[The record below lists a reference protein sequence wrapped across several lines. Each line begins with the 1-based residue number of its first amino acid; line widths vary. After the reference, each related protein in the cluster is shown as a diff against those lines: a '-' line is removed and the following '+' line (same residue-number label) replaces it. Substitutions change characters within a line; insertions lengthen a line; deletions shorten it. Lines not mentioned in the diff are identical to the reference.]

1 MCEYQSKYCLK
12 GGDALHKERRETIK
26 SLLSS
31 RDFVSLKELGEMFPD
46 VSEMTLR
53 RDIEYFEKRNAA
65 LKTRGGC
72 KSLIFDADTGSG
84 RLTGRGTENLSAKRS
99 IAAKAIEFLETG
111 RSVFIDS
118 GSTMSTFS
126 DMIPERRYSFTT
138 TDPRV
143 ALKLSRNTPSAVNM
157 VGGRLEGDNLTVTG
171 LQATRFLS
179 DINIDLAFLTPTGFS
194 FDDGFTV
201 ASFNECE
208 LKRIVVEKAKTV
220 IMLMDSSKCNRALPY
235 TFCGITGADIIITD
249 SAFPRE
255 LVKSVTSMGVRVI
268 IADQIK

>member
-1 MCEYQSKYCLK
+1 MCEYYQKCFLK
-12 GGDALHKERRETIK
+12 GGGVLHKERRETIK

-31 RDFVSLKELGEMFPD
+31 RDFVSLKELCEMFPD

-65 LKTRGGC
+65 LKMRGGC
-72 KSLIFDADTGSG
+72 KSLIFDADTGTGRTSG
-84 RLTGRGTENLSAKRS
+84 RITENLSAKRA
-99 IAAKAIEFLETG
+99 IASKAVEFLETG

-118 GSTMSTFS
+118 GSTMSTLC

-143 ALKLSRNTPSAVNM
+143 ALKLCRSTPSAVNI

-194 FDDGFTV
+194 FEDGFTV

-235 TFCGITGADIIITD
+235 TFCTMAGADIIITD
-249 SAFPRE
+249 SSFPRE
-255 LVKSVTSMGVRVI
+255 LVRKLSDMGVRVI
-268 IADQIK
+268 IAAQTK